1 LLQHNKNWAK
11 GNMDYVEWEID
22 PQLWPNRLH
31 AAVRC
36 ERKNFSPQTQ
46 NYHCVGITYMIFTQV
61 GLI

>member
-1 LLQHNKNWAK
+1 
-11 GNMDYVEWEID
+11 MDYVEWEID

-36 ERKNFSPQTQ
+36 ERNNFSPQTQ